1 MIAPL
6 LLEGPV
12 ASLDEILLRREQ
24 RWQEQR
30 ELLSRGQCLV
40 SFTMNIPGA
49 KKQFPLERAGFET
62 GARELRTLFPIREE
76 RLHSAVTGDEALLLL
91 DLPAWEVKKK
101 TVILEES
108 HPLGRL
114 WDMDVLDREGRSLSR
129 TTLGL
134 PQRRCLVCGEAAK
147 VCGRSRRHSPE
158 QLFRCTAQRLHD
170 FFRTQA
176 ADTAGS
182 CALKAVLS
190 EVSVTPK
197 PGLVDRR
204 DSGSHTDMDF
214 FTFVDSSA
222 ALAPWFRRFFLAGWD
237 HAGGLFGVLRA
248 LGQQAE
254 TDMFAATK
262 GVNTHKGLIFS
273 MAILCGAL
281 GRASAEAF
289 PQSPSLDQISEIA
302 RSLGADSMKDFAASS
317 GETSGLRCYHAHGL
331 SGIRGEAAAGFPA
344 VINVGLPTLRQWLS
358 RGVSLNDASC
368 AALLALIAAVD
379 DTNMIRRGG
388 YEEAAARKTE
398 ARCLSAALRAERIC
412 PALSALNE
420 AYIQKNLSP
429 GGCADLLALTLFF
442 HFLNL

>member
-1 MIAPL
+1 
-6 LLEGPV
+6 
-12 ASLDEILLRREQ
+12 
-24 RWQEQR
+24 
-30 ELLSRGQCLV
+30 
-40 SFTMNIPGA
+40 
-49 KKQFPLERAGFET
+49 
-62 GARELRTLFPIREE
+62 
-76 RLHSAVTGDEALLLL
+76 
-91 DLPAWEVKKK
+91 
-101 TVILEES
+101 
-108 HPLGRL
+108 
-114 WDMDVLDREGRSLSR
+114 
-129 TTLGL
+129 
-134 PQRRCLVCGEAAK
+134 VCGEAAK

-248 LGQQAE
+248 LGQQVE

-379 DTNMIRRGG
+379 DTNMIHRGG

>member
-1 MIAPL
+1 MEVTL
-6 LLEGPV
+6 WEMLEARERRV
-12 ASLDEILLRREQ
+12 LRQ
-24 RWQEQR
+24 QA
-30 ELLSRGQCLV
+30 LLSEYGRTLLC
-40 SFTMNIPGA
+40 FTMNI
-49 KKQFPLERAGFET
+49 AGPVKNSP
-62 GARELRTLFPIREE
+62 PIR
-76 RLHSAVTGDEALLLL
+76 RGFALGMKLLDNQFQVAGIGVLHREQSSAHTGSEAFFVLDSDPLAVKAVTTQIEDQTTA
-91 DLPAWEVKKK
+91 
-101 TVILEES
+101 
-108 HPLGRL
+108 GRL
-114 WDMDVLDREGRSLSR
+114 FDMDVLCVDGRKVDRRE
-129 TTLGL
+129 LGL
-134 PQRRCLVCGEAAK
+134 PGRKCLICGNQAQA
-147 VCGRSRRHSPE
+147 CARSRTHPVAELQEKTS
-158 QLFRCTAQRLHD
+158 QILL
-170 FFRTQA
+170 A
-176 ADTAGS
+176 AIREDNVQTIAS
-182 CALKAVLS
+182 LACRSLLY
-190 EVSVTPK
+190 EVATTPK
-197 PGLVDRR
+197 PGLVDRKN
-204 DSGSHTDMDF
+204 SGSHKDMDF

-379 DTNMIRRGG
+379 DTNMIHRGG